1 MSALRVLHVDD
12 EPDIREI
19 AALAL
24 GLDPEIK
31 VRGCGCGQDAVTAAA
46 SWSPDVILLDVMM
59 PVMDG
64 PTTLAELRKSPKT
77 SAIPVV
83 FMTAR
88 AQPRELEHFV
98 SLGAEGVIP
107 KPFDPMTLAASVRT
121 YAKGSQFN
129 IAERRDSF
137 LVRARN
143 NAELLRRYRRE
154 MRVPVDAAGALGR
167 IRVIAH
173 SLAGAAGVF
182 GLPQMSA
189 AATAV
194 EDVVI
199 DRLDG
204 RIVDVEV
211 AIDALLVMIERTE
224 PSGAV
229 RG

>member
-1 MSALRVLHVDD
+1 
-12 EPDIREI
+12 
-19 AALAL
+19 
-24 GLDPEIK
+24 
-31 VRGCGCGQDAVTAAA
+31 
-46 SWSPDVILLDVMM
+46 MM